1 MPATLHALLLALHL
15 LAAAAWV
22 GGMFFAHFAL
32 RPAAAEVLLPPQR
45 LPLLSAALGRFF
57 RLTAISVAVILVS
70 GFAMLLPVG
79 FARAPVGWHVMAT
92 LGVVMAVIY
101 AHIAHALYPR
111 LRAAVAAGT
120 WPEAAAV
127 LGLIR
132 SRVALNLGLGTLTF
146 VAAALAR
153 L

>member
-1 MPATLHALLLALHL
+1 MPPALHALLLFLHL

-32 RPAAAEVLLPPQR
+32 RPAAAEVLQPPQR
-45 LPLLSAALGRFF
+45 LPLLAAALGRFF
-57 RLTAISVAVILVS
+57 RLTAVSVAVILVS

-79 FARAPVGWHVMAT
+79 FARAPVAWHLMAT

-101 AHIAHALYPR
+101 GHIAHALYPR
-111 LRAAVAAGT
+111 LRAAVAAGS
-120 WPEAAAV
+120 WPQAAEV
-127 LGLIR
+127 LGAIR
-132 SRVALNLGLGTLTF
+132 GRVALNLALGTAAF
-146 VAAALAR
+146 AAAALAR